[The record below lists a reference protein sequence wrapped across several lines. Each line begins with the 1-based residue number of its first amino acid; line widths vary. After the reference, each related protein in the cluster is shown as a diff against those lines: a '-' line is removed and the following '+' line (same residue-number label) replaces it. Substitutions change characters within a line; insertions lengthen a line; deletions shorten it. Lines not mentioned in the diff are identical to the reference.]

1 VEARANQTPFR
12 GSYPGYL
19 TPQDENDVENVDD
32 VSSRDGDS
40 ARAFSRGRV
49 QCLR

>member
-19 TPQDENDVENVDD
+19 RPQDENDVENVDD

-40 ARAFSRGRV
+40 AGASSRDRV
-49 QCLR
+49 QRLR

>member
-1 VEARANQTPFR
+1 VEARANHTPFR

-19 TPQDENDVENVDD
+19 RLQDENDVENVDD

-40 ARAFSRGRV
+40 ARASKRDGV
-49 QCLR
+49 QRLR